1 MKLTRCDGLN
11 LVGRGRYFESMLSH
25 ACSIDDSDFDID
37 RELIKHNKLR
47 Q

>member
-1 MKLTRCDGLN
+1 MKLILCDVLN
-11 LVGRGRYFESMLSH
+11 WVGRGRYFESILSH
-25 ACSIDDSDFDID
+25 ACSIDDSDFDIV